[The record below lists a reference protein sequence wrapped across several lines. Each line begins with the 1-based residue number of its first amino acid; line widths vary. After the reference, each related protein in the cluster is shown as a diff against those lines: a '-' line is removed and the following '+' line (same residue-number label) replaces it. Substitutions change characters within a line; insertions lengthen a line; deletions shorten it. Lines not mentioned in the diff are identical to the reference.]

1 MNPVKSKKYDFDIT
15 VTDNTYA
22 GELALPYVTAAVT
35 GAETITNNR
44 CRLIEGVVHKAV
56 ISNLGLTDVIQA
68 ADCGGSDG
76 ENTTLT
82 EQVVT
87 LNDLMV
93 KETICRKTIFPTF
106 IAAQGRMRRDGQIP
120 PAFAEFLLS
129 SVSAKAGQNLETLL
143 WAGDAGAVW
152 GLGLLSNDGV
162 IDEDGIDN
170 SAMGAFAQVTTA
182 ATFTAANILGEM
194 DKVFAGVAATP
205 GIMLKPGAGF
215 YVSYEAYAFYLQAM
229 AGLGASIAQ
238 SYDSTADATTITRGK
253 GQGYENRGYNQ
264 NLNGASYLGYPVYP
278 TAGIGTAD
286 AIAFTYPEN
295 IVVGTNAYTGN
306 EAAALIPV
314 YQYDGS
320 DNVKATMNF
329 AVGVN
334 VAVPTDGVVGFAF
347 TA

>member
-68 ADCGGSDG
+68 ADCAGTDG
-76 ENTTLT
+76 ANTSLT

-106 IAAQGRMRRDGQIP
+106 IAAQGRMRRDGNIP
-120 PAFAEFLLS
+120 PDFAEFLLS
-129 SVSAKAGQNLETLL
+129 SVAAKAGQNLETLL

-162 IDEDGIDN
+162 IDEAGIDA
-170 SAMGAFAQVTTA
+170 SAMGAFAQVTTV
-182 ATFTAANILGEM
+182 ATFTAGNILGEM

-215 YVSYEAYAFYLQAM
+215 YVSYEAYAFFQQAQ
-229 AGLGASIAQ
+229 AAQNTGA
-238 SYDSTADATTITRGK
+238 
-253 GQGYENRGYNQ
+253 GYNQ
-264 NLNGASYLGYPVYP
+264 DLSGASYLGYPVYP

-347 TA
+347 A

>member
-106 IAAQGRMRRDGQIP
+106 IAAQGRMRRDG
-120 PAFAEFLLS
+120 
-129 SVSAKAGQNLETLL
+129 
-143 WAGDAGAVW
+143 
-152 GLGLLSNDGV
+152 
-162 IDEDGIDN
+162 
-170 SAMGAFAQVTTA
+170 
-182 ATFTAANILGEM
+182 
-194 DKVFAGVAATP
+194 
-205 GIMLKPGAGF
+205 
-215 YVSYEAYAFYLQAM
+215 
-229 AGLGASIAQ
+229 
-238 SYDSTADATTITRGK
+238 
-253 GQGYENRGYNQ
+253 
-264 NLNGASYLGYPVYP
+264 
-278 TAGIGTAD
+278 
-286 AIAFTYPEN
+286 
-295 IVVGTNAYTGN
+295 
-306 EAAALIPV
+306 
-314 YQYDGS
+314 
-320 DNVKATMNF
+320 
-329 AVGVN
+329 
-334 VAVPTDGVVGFAF
+334 
-347 TA
+347 

>member
-68 ADCGGSDG
+68 ADCAGTDG
-76 ENTTLT
+76 ANTSLT
-82 EQVVT
+82 EQIVT

-129 SVSAKAGQNLETLL
+129 SVSAKAGQQLETLL
-143 WAGDAGAVW
+143 WAGDAAAIW

-162 IDEDGIDN
+162 IDEAGIN
-170 SAMGAFAQVTTA
+170 ASAMQDFGQVQTA
-182 ATFTAANILGEM
+182 ATFTAGNILGEM

-215 YVSYEAYAFYLQAM
+215 YIGYEAYAFFQQAQ
-229 AGLGASIAQ
+229 AAQNTGA
-238 SYDSTADATTITRGK
+238 
-253 GQGYENRGYNQ
+253 GYNQ
-264 NLNGASYLGYPVYP
+264 DLSGASYLGYPVYP

-347 TA
+347 A